1 MKKKQF
7 VCACILLVSS
17 TTHAHLLKVFAHVQ
31 STSSAQEIQVNGKV
45 YFTGGATL
53 ANLKIKVID
62 AKGELVLSPTT
73 SDEGKFSFKI
83 AAQDYQ
89 IIANSHDGH
98 IAKWQINAAMPE
110 TLTPEKSTLTTLDNS
125 LDRSLYSSQ
134 KSTQSADLLANSDQL
149 QAVLASLVAA
159 KMSEQLAPLSEQI
172 NTLEEKVMLQDIL
185 GALGYIFGLYGF
197 AMWFKHRKLK

>member
-7 VCACILLVSS
+7 LCACILLFSS

-31 STSSAQEIQVNGKV
+31 STSSAQEIRVNGKV

-62 AKGELVLSPTT
+62 ANGELVLSPTT

-83 AAQDYQ
+83 AAQNYQ

-110 TLTPEKSTLTTLDNS
+110 TLTLDNS

-134 KSTQSADLLANSDQL
+134 KSTQSADLLANSDQF
-149 QAVLASLVAA
+149 QSVLASLVAA

>member
-7 VCACILLVSS
+7 LCACILLFSS

-31 STSSAQEIQVNGKV
+31 STSSAQEIRVNGKV

-62 AKGELVLSPTT
+62 ANGELVLSPTT

-83 AAQDYQ
+83 AAQNYQ

-110 TLTPEKSTLTTLDNS
+110 TLTLDNS

-134 KSTQSADLLANSDQL
+134 KSTQSADLLANSDQF